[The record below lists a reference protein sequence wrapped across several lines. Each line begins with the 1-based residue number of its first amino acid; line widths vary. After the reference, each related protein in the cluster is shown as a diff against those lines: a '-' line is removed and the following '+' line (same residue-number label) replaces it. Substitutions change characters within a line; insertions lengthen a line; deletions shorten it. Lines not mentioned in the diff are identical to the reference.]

1 VSFLK
6 PGLRS
11 RLVLLLVVALLP
23 GLALLAWLRAEMRHL
38 HTAELERSVVQ
49 LAQLAAEGQAGRNH
63 GTGQLLTA
71 FAANPIVRSGNPG
84 ACREFFETLIRQDA
98 QAYANFGLLAP
109 SGDVVCAAIS
119 PARRLNVADRLY
131 FQETIRSR
139 RMYVSNLA
147 VGRITARPL
156 VTYTLPMLEGERL
169 LGVVFASMD
178 VTSLTNSLA
187 RVQLPEGG
195 VIAILDRTGAFAARY
210 PIVPDD
216 RRDPIALPI
225 GMDTTLVRETAG
237 VDGRQRLYAA
247 VPVDPE
253 RTMFAAAGLP
263 SASGIH
269 AADSRL
275 TAALIILLGCS
286 VLVFSVAIIGAEY
299 EIRRPIMRLLTA
311 VTRFGQGE
319 LDARAGE
326 VGGAGELR
334 ELGRGF
340 DRMADLLSTRDAH
353 MRQSQRLEAVGQLAG
368 GVAHDFNNILTAIIG
383 FADELRVHVTS
394 GVGREHLT
402 QVLAAA
408 DRAKDLTRQLL
419 AFSRRQVLQPTTLQ
433 LNAVIAGFTALLHRV
448 IGEDITLVT
457 KFGPELGHV
466 LADRSQIEQ
475 VLMNLV
481 VNARDAMLNG
491 GMLVIETDNVTLSP
505 GDALPDA
512 VGEAA
517 HVPPGDY
524 VRLLVSDSGSGID
537 PETQTRMFEP
547 FYSTKGHHG
556 TGLGLA
562 MVYGI
567 VRQSGGHISCW
578 SQMGVGTT
586 FCVLLPRRPAPV
598 EEAAPKPSLSHAQA
612 GAAETV
618 LVVEDEPSVRALAA
632 TVLRHRGYSVVEAGS
647 GDAAIR
653 QVDGGLVPDLLLC
666 DLVMP
671 GMNGH
676 QVAAAIRIRHGRL
689 RVLYMSGY
697 EDHRAFADT
706 PMRDAEFI
714 QKPFTPDALSRQVRA
729 TLDRSILPSGVA

>member
-1 VSFLK
+1 
-6 PGLRS
+6 
-11 RLVLLLVVALLP
+11 
-23 GLALLAWLRAEMRHL
+23 M
-38 HTAELERSVVQ
+38 
-49 LAQLAAEGQAGRNH
+49 
-63 GTGQLLTA
+63 LTA
-71 FAANPIVRSGNPG
+71 LASNPIVRSGSPRVCG
-84 ACREFFETLIRQDA
+84 AFFQALIHHDT

-109 SGDVVCAAIS
+109 NGDVVCAGIA
-119 PARRLNVADRLY
+119 PAGPLNVSDRLY
-131 FQETIRSR
+131 FQETLRTR
-139 RMYVSNLA
+139 RLYVSNVA
-147 VGRITARPL
+147 VGRITARQI
-156 VTYTLPMLEGERL
+156 VTYTLPVLEGDRL

-178 VTSLTNSLA
+178 VAALTSSLA

-195 VIAILDRTGAFAARY
+195 VIAILDRTGAYAARY
-210 PIVPDD
+210 PIVPPD
-216 RRDPIALPI
+216 RSDPIALPI
-225 GMDTTLVRETAG
+225 GFDSTLVRETTG
-237 VDGRQRLYAA
+237 IDGRQRLYAA

-269 AADSRL
+269 EADSRV
-275 TAALIILLGCS
+275 TAALLILLGCS
-286 VLVFSVAIIGAEY
+286 VVVFSVALIGAEY
-299 EIRRPIMRLLTA
+299 EIRRPIMRLLAA

-383 FADELRVHVTS
+383 FADELRNLVTS
-394 GVGREHLT
+394 AVGREHLN

-419 AFSRRQVLQPTTLQ
+419 TFSRRQVMQPTPLQ
-433 LNAVIAGFTALLHRV
+433 LNAVIAGFTTLLHRV
-448 IGEDITLVT
+448 ISEDITLVT

-481 VNARDAMLNG
+481 VNARDAMPNG

-537 PETQTRMFEP
+537 SETQSRMFEP
-547 FYSTKGHHG
+547 FFSTKGHQG

-578 SQMGVGTT
+578 SELGVGTT
-586 FCVLLPRRPAPV
+586 FGVMLPRRPAPV
-598 EEAAPKPSLSHAQA
+598 ERAAAEPSASDAQA
-612 GAAETV
+612 GAETI
-618 LVVEDEPSVRALAA
+618 LVVEDEPSVRALTA
-632 TVLRHRGYSVVEAGS
+632 TVLRHRGYSVVEADS

-653 QVDGGLVPDLLLC
+653 QVDRGLVPDLLLC

-676 QVAAAIRIRHGRL
+676 QVAEAIRMRHARV

-697 EDHRAFADT
+697 EDHRALSEK
-706 PMRDAEFI
+706 PIRNAEFI
-714 QKPFTPDALSRQVRA
+714 QKPFTPDALSRRVRA
-729 TLDRSILPSGVA
+729 TLDVHAQSSGVA

>member
-1 VSFLK
+1 MPPSSSA
-6 PGLRS
+6 RS
-11 RLVLLLVVALLP
+11 
-23 GLALLAWLRAEMRHL
+23 
-38 HTAELERSVVQ
+38 VQ
-49 LAQLAAEGQAGRNH
+49 LAQLAAEGQASRNH

-71 FAANPIVRSGNPG
+71 FASNPIVRSGNPR
-84 ACREFFETLIRQDA
+84 ACREFFETLIHQDS
-98 QAYANFGLLAP
+98 QAYANFGLIAVN
-109 SGDVVCAAIS
+109 GDVVCAGIT
-119 PARRLNVADRLY
+119 PTRPVNVADRVY
-131 FQETIRSR
+131 FQEAIRTR
-139 RMYVSNLA
+139 RLYASNIA
-147 VGRITARPL
+147 VGRITGRL
-156 VTYTLPMLEGERL
+156 IVTYALPVLEGERL

-178 VTSLTNSLA
+178 ITSLTNSLA
-187 RVQLPEGG
+187 RVQLPAGG
-195 VIAILDRTGAFAARY
+195 VIAILDRTGTFAARY
-210 PIVPDD
+210 PVVPGD
-216 RRDPIALPI
+216 RNDPIALPI
-225 GMDTTLVRETAG
+225 GLDTALVRETSGA
-237 VDGRQRLYAA
+237 DGLQRLYAA

-263 SASGIH
+263 RASGMH
-269 AADSRL
+269 EADSRL
-275 TAALIILLGCS
+275 TAALGMLIGCS
-286 VLVFSVAIIGAEY
+286 LVVFSVALIGAEY

-319 LDARAGE
+319 LDARAAG

-334 ELGRGF
+334 ELARGF

-383 FADELRVHVTS
+383 FSDELREHITS
-394 GVGREHLT
+394 GVGREHLE

-419 AFSRRQVLQPTTLQ
+419 AFSRRQVLQPTSLH
-433 LNAVIAGFTALLHRV
+433 LNAVIAGFTPLLQRV
-448 IGEDITLVT
+448 IGEDITLIT

-481 VNARDAMLNG
+481 VNARDAMPNG
-491 GMLVIETDNVTLSP
+491 GMLVVETDNVTLSP

-512 VGEAA
+512 IGEAA

-537 PETQTRMFEP
+537 AETQSRMFEP
-547 FYSTKGHHG
+547 FFSTKGHQG

-578 SQMGVGTT
+578 SEMGVGTT
-586 FCVLLPRRPAPV
+586 FCAMLPRRTAPV
-598 EEAAPKPSLSHAQA
+598 EQTVPMPSASQA
-612 GAAETV
+612 SAGGETV
-618 LVVEDEPSVRALAA
+618 LVVEDEPSVRALAG
-632 TVLRHRGYSVVEAGS
+632 TVLRHRGYCVVEAGS

-676 QVAAAIRIRHGRL
+676 QVAEALRTRHSRL

-697 EDHRAFADT
+697 LDHRALSEAA
-706 PMRDAEFI
+706 MRGAQFI

-729 TLDRSILPSGVA
+729 ALDRITLPSAAV